1 MAEEDSNLANYPVF
15 ADPNKMRLHQYL
27 RKRETEQKIKAFNA
41 RRSLQYVTRQ
51 ELTFKE
57 WFEALPV

>member
-15 ADPNKMRLHQYL
+15 ADPNKLHLHQYL

-41 RRSLQYVTRQ
+41 SKSVQLRYSPRVDIQGMV
-51 ELTFKE
+51 
-57 WFEALPV
+57 